1 MDDTTQRRVRV
12 HRRTTEEIR
21 GSEEATCAELGR
33 LFHCGQEFFKA
44 GFDAGHI
51 AGHWEG
57 LATRRPRRK
66 LNVASARAYRR
77 AVFPQQG
84 SGQEKGLVHA
94 EARRPSASRRT
105 AQTSQRAAMKA
116 FRAREA
122 EREKRGA
129 LIAASN

>member
-1 MDDTTQRRVRV
+1 MTKPRREHR

-21 GSEEATCAELGR
+21 GAEEATCAELGR

-44 GFDAGHI
+44 GFDGGEI

-57 LATRRPRRK
+57 RHTRVPRRK

-77 AVFPQQG
+77 RVFPEQG
-84 SGQEKGLVHA
+84 PKQESEV
-94 EARRPSASRRT
+94 
-105 AQTSQRAAMKA
+105 AAACQGRGSVAVVRESMKA

-122 EREKRGA
+122 AREA
-129 LIAASN
+129 LG